1 MSADLSLSVWQRL
14 VLSAQAAAR
23 TWRES
28 AGQASAPAPHAM
40 RAPRGGLQALLAHSP
55 DLVVHLDARGR
66 LVDANDRGLERLGPG
81 PWPSPR
87 RWAAP
92 GEWARWHREVV
103 PALAR
108 RGIWVGETTLRW
120 QGQRVPFALTALAQ
134 PDGQG
139 GVGCVAVLR
148 DLSQDQASAQQITR
162 QNLILSAIT
171 EALPA
176 TVVIVDSQ
184 GRYRYVNSAFERY
197 AGRPAAQILGRTAGE
212 VLGADEVARR
222 RPFMKRAFAGEAVDF
237 VLDYPQAAGTR
248 WLSLSC
254 IPIKLDGVF
263 DGFVGISQDITMQ
276 RREQERLAH
285 LAERD
290 PLTGLLNRAGLE
302 QRMTELCGCAN
313 APSGLAVLY
322 IDLDHFKPVNDR
334 LGHAAGDELLRQFGE
349 RLARAVRA
357 TDLVARLGGDEFAI
371 VLPGVADLHTAQR
384 VADKVLTAAHRPFEL
399 SGGACII
406 GASIGVAAQ
415 EEARQADLPGL
426 LAQADARLYRAKSE
440 GRGRHCSALAEH

>member
-1 MSADLSLSVWQRL
+1 MSAVLHLSIWQRL
-14 VLSAQAAAR
+14 ALSAQAAVQA
-23 TWRES
+23 WRQS
-28 AGQASAPAPHAM
+28 AGQAPMA
-40 RAPRGGLQALLAHSP
+40 APRAGSMADGGLQALLAHSP
-55 DLVVHLDARGR
+55 DLVVHLDAQGR
-66 LVDANDRGLERLGPG
+66 LVGANGRGHERLGDS

-92 GEWARWHREVV
+92 GEWARWHREVR

-120 QGQRVPFALTALAQ
+120 KGQRVPFALTALAQ
-134 PDGQG
+134 PDGRG

-148 DLSQDQASAQQITR
+148 DLSQDQASAQQIAR

-197 AGRPAAQILGRTAGE
+197 AGRPAAEILGRTAGE

-237 VLDYPQAAGTR
+237 VLDYPQATGTR

-254 IPIKLDGVF
+254 IPIQLDGVF
-263 DGFVGISQDITMQ
+263 DGFVGISQDITVQ

-302 QRMTELCGCAN
+302 QRMSALCACAN
-313 APSGLAVLY
+313 APTGLAVLY

-371 VLPGVADLHTAQR
+371 VLPGVAELHIAQR
-384 VADKVLTAAHRPFEL
+384 VADKVLMAAHRPFEL
-399 SGGACII
+399 SGGACIV

-415 EEARQADLPGL
+415 DEATQADLPGL

-440 GRGRHCSALAEH
+440 GRGRHCSTLAEH